1 MFARNLMAA
10 LIVVLFGSM
19 ALSCFTATATDV
31 VVAQTA
37 LPLEASAR
45 TVAVQ
50 NVVTDLAA
58 KVNMVTVV
66 PSYIA
71 AN

>member
-19 ALSCFTATATDV
+19 ALSCFTATATDA

-37 LPLEASAR
+37 LPLEASSR

-50 NVVTDLAA
+50 AVMTNLAA
-58 KVNMVTVV
+58 KVNMVSENH
-66 PSYIA
+66 SYFA